1 MHCQCTEHFLK
12 NRVSIMKYIET
23 VDGSEL
29 HIREG
34 VLHVMGKRR
43 HIAKDIWLIVGDD
56 AQVETE
62 YYETKKPDR
71 LGFTKF
77 LVIPRNDKQL
87 IEIIEEVGLENASQ
101 SGKQQLIIV
110 EK

>member
-1 MHCQCTEHFLK
+1 
-12 NRVSIMKYIET
+12 MKYIET

-34 VLHVMGKRR
+34 MLHVMGKRR
-43 HIAKDIWLIVGDD
+43 HIAKDVWIIVGDD
-56 AQVETE
+56 AQIETE
-62 YYETKKPDR
+62 YYETETPDR

-101 SGKQQLIIV
+101 SGKQQLVIV